1 MSLLDRVVALA
12 GEGWE
17 PVFRSTATL
26 HRAIEHLVA
35 SVSTMGR
42 RTISRTIAAL
52 GRSQQD
58 WSADYKLYSR
68 SSWESTALYDPIL
81 SEGLALIGEGPVPVA
96 LDDTKLKHVGPSIPH
111 AGWHRDPLSP
121 PFHTNL
127 QWGCR
132 YLQATL
138 LVPHDPVEKVG
149 CRSLPIRFV
158 PAPWVKK
165 PGKKA
170 TDEDRA
176 AYKEQKKERNLSRT
190 GLQVLTDLRTA
201 FDRAGAQRRLLIAAV
216 DGSFC
221 NKALFFKPLDRTYL
235 LARAR
240 KDARLCH
247 PAPPET
253 HRTYSPDRF
262 TPNQVRQDDSIAWCE
277 ADIFYAGQLRAI
289 RYKELSGILWQG
301 GAGTRPLRL
310 IVIAPQPYKAPHC
323 RAYRDPAYLLT
334 DDLSTPAALLIQI
347 YFDRWQIEVNHREEK
362 SFIGVGDAQVWSEL
376 AATRHPT
383 FQVAC
388 YSLIL
393 LASILEFGSTRH
405 ESYTPLPK
413 WRKNSPRPSI
423 LDLLTLLRLDL
434 CNETRVPSSIPIFS
448 AETFV
453 FSAYT

>member
-1 MSLLDRVVALA
+1 MSLLGRVLALA

-35 SVSTMGR
+35 GVSTMGR
-42 RTISRTIAAL
+42 RTISRTITAL

-96 LDDTKLKHVGPSIPH
+96 LDDTKLKHVGPSIPY

-121 PFHTNL
+121 PFHPNL

-132 YLQATL
+132 YLQASL
-138 LVPHDPVEKVG
+138 LVPHDPEGQVG

-158 PAPWVKK
+158 PAPWVRK

-170 TDEDRA
+170 TDADRA
-176 AYKEQKKERNLSRT
+176 AYRQQKKEQNLSRT
-190 GLQVLTDLRTA
+190 ARHVLIGLRAAL
-201 FDRAGAQRRLLIAAV
+201 DRAGTRRRPLIAAV

-221 NKALFFKPLDRTYL
+221 NRALFFEPLDRTYL

-240 KDARLCH
+240 KDARLCY
-247 PAPPET
+247 PAPPGS

-262 TPNQVRQDDSIAWCE
+262 TPEQVRQDDSLAWSE
-277 ADIFYAGQLRAI
+277 ADIFYAGQLRTI
-289 RYKELSGILWQG
+289 RYKELSRVLWQRG
-301 GAGTRPLRL
+301 GGPRPLRL
-310 IVIAPQPYKAPHC
+310 IVIAPQPYKAPRG
-323 RAYRDPAYLLT
+323 RAYRAPAYLLT
-334 DDLSTPAALLIQI
+334 DDLETLAPLLIQI

-362 SFIGVGDAQVWSEL
+362 SFIGVGHAQVWSEL

-393 LASILEFGSTRH
+393 LAGILEFGTTRN

-423 LDLLTLLRLDL
+423 LDLLTMLRLDL
-434 CNETRVPSSIPIFS
+434 CNETCAPYPIPRFS
-448 AETFV
+448 AKTFAL
-453 FSAYT
+453 SAFT